1 MDRNGLYR
9 FQVSS
14 LGIHYIAVFGTR
26 KYFDLSSRISPHLA
40 FVDTVCFRG
49 MPSSALARLHHF
61 YIFMQKWVNF
71 SGGTLSSR
79 YAFSVLVI
87 FILHLLLGLCSL
99 FLVSY

>member
-14 LGIHYIAVFGTR
+14 LGVHVIAVFGTR

-40 FVDTVCFRG
+40 FVGLRAFAC
-49 MPSSALARLHHF
+49 LHHF
-61 YIFMQKWVNF
+61 YILMQKWVNF
-71 SGGTLSSR
+71 TLSSR
-79 YAFSVLVI
+79 YAFSVLV
-87 FILHLLLGLCSL
+87 FSILHLLLGLCSL

>member
-49 MPSSALARLHHF
+49 MPSSAR
-61 YIFMQKWVNF
+61 
-71 SGGTLSSR
+71 SS
-79 YAFSVLVI
+79 SPL
-87 FILHLLLGLCSL
+87 LHLDAKVGEILGRDP
-99 FLVSY
+99 V